1 MLLGVDNKR
10 WIFIYILAIPGG
22 SLMVV
27 FLKDLI
33 LHFSIILSLGFMYN
47 FLSMQK
53 LTVYKNQLFKVSIL
67 AALLLTMIFP
77 VKFDG
82 GMEFDLKLIPI
93 FIAYFYLSRVDCFL
107 LVTVMLLING
117 LVDFQNLTVTVIN
130 YSVILILFFA
140 IEKMYHDSSVKKKIA
155 LGLFIYSLITSTRL
169 AALINSGN
177 EQEYLSLLVF
187 SLVSFIALSVTI
199 YIIEMT
205 NFQIKMMHELHKA
218 EKFSAISQLAA
229 SVAHEIRNPMTTIR
243 GFMQV
248 LQGERNLSSDQNL
261 FISISLQELDR
272 TQTIID
278 NFLSLAKPNTGG
290 TSKLNLS
297 SLLREIIDF
306 MRSYSHLANTELVEG
321 IEKDLW
327 IKGDAHEI
335 RQVFINIIKN
345 GIEAMPVGGSIYII
359 AKVDQGNVRVQ
370 FRDEGMGMNKAQ
382 LDRLGNPYYSTK
394 EKGTGL
400 GLMISYDIIHRMR
413 GRILVES
420 EEGKGT
426 TFTILLPC
434 E

>member
-1 MLLGVDNKR
+1 
-10 WIFIYILAIPGG
+10 
-22 SLMVV
+22 MVA

-47 FLSMQK
+47 FLWMQK
-53 LTVYKNQLFKVSIL
+53 RYTYKLHIFKLSIL
-67 AALLLTMIFP
+67 AALLLTMALP
-77 VKFDG
+77 VRFHG

-93 FIAYFYLSRVDCFL
+93 FIAFFYLGRTDSFL
-107 LVTVMLLING
+107 LVTVLLLLQGFLEIEKLG
-117 LVDFQNLTVTVIN
+117 VTSIN
-130 YSVILILFFA
+130 YIVILILFFA
-140 IEKMYHDSSVKKKIA
+140 IEKMYKDTSIKKKIA
-155 LGLFIYSLITSTRL
+155 LGLFVYALITSTRL
-169 AALINSGN
+169 AALINSGDA
-177 EQEYLSLLVF
+177 EDYLYLLVF
-187 SLVSFIALSVTI
+187 SLVSFFALSVTI

-205 NFQIKMMHELHKA
+205 NFQLKMMHELHKA

-248 LQGERNLSSDQNL
+248 LQGERNLSDDQNL

-290 TSKLNLS
+290 MTKINLS
-297 SLLREIIDF
+297 RLLREIIDF

-321 IEKDLW
+321 IEKNLW

-335 RQVFINIIKN
+335 RQVFINILKN
-345 GIEAMPVGGSIYII
+345 GIEAMPGGGSIYII
-359 AKVDQGNVRVQ
+359 AKIDKGYVKVQ
-370 FRDEGMGMNKAQ
+370 FRDEGVGMKKSQ
-382 LDRLGNPYYSTK
+382 LERLGHPYYSTK

-400 GLMISYDIIHRMR
+400 GLMISYDIIQRMR
-413 GRILVES
+413 GKIVVDS

>member
-1 MLLGVDNKR
+1 M
-10 WIFIYILAIPGG
+10 IE
-22 SLMVV
+22 

-33 LHFSIILSLGFMYN
+33 LHFSIILSLGFTYN
-47 FLSMQK
+47 FLTMHKRYIYQ
-53 LTVYKNQLFKVSIL
+53 QQIFKASIV
-67 AALLLTMIFP
+67 AALILTMIFP
-77 VKFDG
+77 VHFDG
-82 GMEFDLKLIPI
+82 GMQFDLKLIPI
-93 FIAYFYLSRVDCFL
+93 FIAFFYLSKTDSLL
-107 LVTVMLLING
+107 LVCLMLLLQF
-117 LVDFQNLTVTVIN
+117 LVDANGIMIAAIN
-130 YSVILILFFA
+130 YSVVLILFFA
-140 IEKMYHDSSVKKKIA
+140 IEKMYIEGTIRKKII
-155 LGLFIYSLITSTRL
+155 LGLFVYALITSTRL

-177 EQEYLSLLVF
+177 QEVYIYLLVF
-187 SLVSFIALSVTI
+187 SLVSFVSLTLTI

-205 NFQIKMMHELHKA
+205 NFQLKMMHELHKA

-248 LQGERNLSSDQNL
+248 LQGEKNLNPDQNL

-278 NFLSLAKPNTGG
+278 NFLSLAKPNTG
-290 TSKLNLS
+290 SMAKLNLS
-297 SLLREIIDF
+297 ALLKEIIDF

-321 IEKDLW
+321 IQKDLW
-327 IKGDAHEI
+327 IKADAHEI

-345 GIEAMPVGGSIYII
+345 GIEAMPGGGSIYII
-359 AKVDQGNVRVQ
+359 AKVDKNFVKVQ
-370 FRDEGMGMNKAQ
+370 FRDEGVGMNKAQ
-382 LDRLGNPYYSTK
+382 LERLGNPYYSTK

-413 GRILVES
+413 GRIAVES

>member
-1 MLLGVDNKR
+1 
-10 WIFIYILAIPGG
+10 
-22 SLMVV
+22 MVE

-33 LHFSIILSLGFMYN
+33 LHLSIILSLGFMYN
-47 FLSMQK
+47 FLLMQK
-53 LTVYKNQLFKVSIL
+53 RAIYHKQFFKMAIL
-67 AALLLTMIFP
+67 AALLLTMAFP
-77 VKFDG
+77 VRFDG
-82 GMEFDLKLIPI
+82 GMEFDLKLIPV
-93 FIAYFYLSRVDCFL
+93 FVAFFYLSRTDGLL
-107 LVTVMLLING
+107 LVAVMLILKGFVNFEG
-117 LVDFQNLTVTVIN
+117 LTVTAIN
-130 YSVILILFFA
+130 YAVILILFLA
-140 IEKMYHDSSVKKKIA
+140 IEKMYQNSSVKKKIA
-155 LGLFIYSLITSTRL
+155 LGLFVYSLITSTRL

-177 EQEYLSLLVF
+177 EKEYLYLLVF
-187 SLVSFIALSVTI
+187 SIVSFIALSVTI

-205 NFQIKMMHELHKA
+205 NFQLKMMHELHKA

-248 LQGERNLSSDQNL
+248 LQGERNLSDDQNL

-278 NFLSLAKPNTGG
+278 NFLSLAKPNTG
-290 TSKLNLS
+290 SAAKMNLS
-297 SLLREIIDF
+297 GLLKEIIDF

-321 IEKDLW
+321 IEKELW
-327 IKGDAHEI
+327 IRADAHEI

-345 GIEAMPVGGSIYII
+345 GIEAMPEGGSIYII
-359 AKVDQGNVRVQ
+359 AKLDKGQVKVQ
-370 FRDEGMGMNKAQ
+370 FRDEGVGMNKAQ
-382 LDRLGNPYYSTK
+382 LQRLGNPYYSTK

-413 GRILVES
+413 GRILVDS

>member
-1 MLLGVDNKR
+1 
-10 WIFIYILAIPGG
+10 
-22 SLMVV
+22 MVV

-67 AALLLTMIFP
+67 AALLLTMMFP

-93 FIAYFYLSRVDCFL
+93 FIAYFYLSRVDSFL

-117 LVDFQNLTVTVIN
+117 LVDFQSLTVTVIN

-359 AKVDQGNVRVQ
+359 AKVDRGNVRVQ

>member
-1 MLLGVDNKR
+1 
-10 WIFIYILAIPGG
+10 
-22 SLMVV
+22 MVV

-93 FIAYFYLSRVDCFL
+93 FIAYFYLSRVDSFL

-117 LVDFQNLTVTVIN
+117 LVDFHSLIVTVIN

-140 IEKMYHDSSVKKKIA
+140 IEKIYHDSSVKKKIA

-359 AKVDQGNVRVQ
+359 AKVDRGNVRVQ

-413 GRILVES
+413 GRIIVES

>member
-1 MLLGVDNKR
+1 
-10 WIFIYILAIPGG
+10 
-22 SLMVV
+22 MVA

-47 FLSMQK
+47 FLWMQK
-53 LTVYKNQLFKVSIL
+53 RYIYKLHIFKLSIL
-67 AALLLTMIFP
+67 AALLLTMALP
-77 VKFDG
+77 VQFHG

-93 FIAYFYLSRVDCFL
+93 FIAFFYLGRTDSFL
-107 LVTVMLLING
+107 LVAVLLLLQGFLEIEKLG
-117 LVDFQNLTVTVIN
+117 VTSIN
-130 YSVILILFFA
+130 YIVILILFFA
-140 IEKMYHDSSVKKKIA
+140 IEKMYKDTSIKKKIA
-155 LGLFIYSLITSTRL
+155 LGLFVYALITSTRL

-177 EQEYLSLLVF
+177 AEDYLYLLVF
-187 SLVSFIALSVTI
+187 SLVSFFALSVTI

-205 NFQIKMMHELHKA
+205 NFQLKMMHELHKA

-248 LQGERNLSSDQNL
+248 LQGERNLSDDQNL

-290 TSKLNLS
+290 MTKINLS
-297 SLLREIIDF
+297 RLLREIIDF

-321 IEKDLW
+321 IDKNLW

-335 RQVFINIIKN
+335 RQVFINILKN
-345 GIEAMPVGGSIYII
+345 GIEAMPGGGSIYII
-359 AKVDQGNVRVQ
+359 AKIDKDYVKVQ
-370 FRDEGMGMNKAQ
+370 FRDEGVGMKKSQ
-382 LDRLGNPYYSTK
+382 LERLGHPYYSTK

-400 GLMISYDIIHRMR
+400 GLMISYDIIQRMR
-413 GRILVES
+413 GKIVVDS

>member
-1 MLLGVDNKR
+1 
-10 WIFIYILAIPGG
+10 
-22 SLMVV
+22 MVA

-47 FLSMQK
+47 FLWMQK
-53 LTVYKNQLFKVSIL
+53 RYTYKLHIFKLSIL
-67 AALLLTMIFP
+67 AALLLTMALP
-77 VKFDG
+77 VRFHG

-93 FIAYFYLSRVDCFL
+93 FIAYFYLGRTDSIL
-107 LVTVMLLING
+107 LVAVLLLLQGFLEIEKLG
-117 LVDFQNLTVTVIN
+117 VTSIN
-130 YSVILILFFA
+130 YIVILILFFA
-140 IEKMYHDSSVKKKIA
+140 IEKMYKDTSIKKKIA
-155 LGLFIYSLITSTRL
+155 LGLFVYALITSTRL

-177 EQEYLSLLVF
+177 AEDYLYLLVF
-187 SLVSFIALSVTI
+187 SLVSFFALSVTI

-205 NFQIKMMHELHKA
+205 NFQLKMMHELHKA

-248 LQGERNLSSDQNL
+248 LQGERNLSDDQNL

-290 TSKLNLS
+290 MTKINLS
-297 SLLREIIDF
+297 RLLREIIDF

-321 IEKDLW
+321 IDKNLW

-335 RQVFINIIKN
+335 RQVFINILKN
-345 GIEAMPVGGSIYII
+345 GIEAMPGGGSIYII
-359 AKVDQGNVRVQ
+359 AKIDKDYVKVQ
-370 FRDEGMGMNKAQ
+370 FRDEGIGMKKSQ
-382 LDRLGNPYYSTK
+382 LERLGHPYYSTK

-400 GLMISYDIIHRMR
+400 GLMISYDIIQRMR
-413 GRILVES
+413 GKIVVDS

>member
-1 MLLGVDNKR
+1 
-10 WIFIYILAIPGG
+10 
-22 SLMVV
+22 MVA

-47 FLSMQK
+47 FLWMQK
-53 LTVYKNQLFKVSIL
+53 RYTYKLHIFKLSIL
-67 AALLLTMIFP
+67 AALLLTMALP
-77 VKFDG
+77 VRFHG

-93 FIAYFYLSRVDCFL
+93 FIAYFYLGRTDSFL
-107 LVTVMLLING
+107 LVAVLLLLQGFLEIEKLG
-117 LVDFQNLTVTVIN
+117 VTSIN
-130 YSVILILFFA
+130 YIVILILFFA
-140 IEKMYHDSSVKKKIA
+140 IEKMYKDTSIKKKIA
-155 LGLFIYSLITSTRL
+155 LGLFVYALITSTRL

-177 EQEYLSLLVF
+177 AEDYLYLLVF
-187 SLVSFIALSVTI
+187 SLVSFFALSVTI

-205 NFQIKMMHELHKA
+205 NFQLKMIHELHKA

-248 LQGERNLSSDQNL
+248 LQGERNLSDDQNL

-290 TSKLNLS
+290 MTKINLS
-297 SLLREIIDF
+297 RLLREIIDF

-321 IEKDLW
+321 IDKNLW

-335 RQVFINIIKN
+335 RQVFINILKN
-345 GIEAMPVGGSIYII
+345 GIEAMPGGGSIYII
-359 AKVDQGNVRVQ
+359 AKIDKDYVKVQ
-370 FRDEGMGMNKAQ
+370 FRDEGVGMKKSQ
-382 LDRLGNPYYSTK
+382 LERLGHPYYSTK

-400 GLMISYDIIHRMR
+400 GLMISYDIIQRMR
-413 GRILVES
+413 GKIVVDS

>member
-1 MLLGVDNKR
+1 
-10 WIFIYILAIPGG
+10 
-22 SLMVV
+22 MVV

-33 LHFSIILSLGFMYN
+33 IHFSIILSLGFMYN

-93 FIAYFYLSRVDCFL
+93 FIAYFYLSRVDSFL

-117 LVDFQNLTVTVIN
+117 LVDFHSLIVTVIN

-140 IEKMYHDSSVKKKIA
+140 IEKIYHDSSVKKKIA
-155 LGLFIYSLITSTRL
+155 LGLLIYSLITSTRL

-261 FISISLQELDR
+261 FISISLQGLDR

-321 IEKDLW
+321 IEKYLW

-359 AKVDQGNVRVQ
+359 AKVDRGNVRVQ

-413 GRILVES
+413 GRIIVES

>member
-1 MLLGVDNKR
+1 
-10 WIFIYILAIPGG
+10 
-22 SLMVV
+22 MVA

-47 FLSMQK
+47 FLWMQK
-53 LTVYKNQLFKVSIL
+53 RYTYKLHIFKLSIL
-67 AALLLTMIFP
+67 AALLLTMALP
-77 VKFDG
+77 VRFHG

-93 FIAYFYLSRVDCFL
+93 FIAFFYLGRTDSFL
-107 LVTVMLLING
+107 LVAVLLLLQGFLEIEKLG
-117 LVDFQNLTVTVIN
+117 VTSIN
-130 YSVILILFFA
+130 YIVILILFFA
-140 IEKMYHDSSVKKKIA
+140 IEKMYKDTSIKKKIA
-155 LGLFIYSLITSTRL
+155 LGLFVYALITSTRL
-169 AALINSGN
+169 AALINSGDA
-177 EQEYLSLLVF
+177 EDYLYLLVF
-187 SLVSFIALSVTI
+187 SLVSFFALSVTI

-205 NFQIKMMHELHKA
+205 NFQLKMMHELHKA

-248 LQGERNLSSDQNL
+248 LQGERNLRDDQNL

-290 TSKLNLS
+290 MTKINLS
-297 SLLREIIDF
+297 RLLREIIDF

-321 IEKDLW
+321 IEKNLW

-335 RQVFINIIKN
+335 RQVFINILKN
-345 GIEAMPVGGSIYII
+345 GIEAMPGGGSIYII
-359 AKVDQGNVRVQ
+359 AKIDKDYVKVQ
-370 FRDEGMGMNKAQ
+370 FRDEGVGMKKSQ
-382 LDRLGNPYYSTK
+382 LERLGHPYYSTK

-400 GLMISYDIIHRMR
+400 GLMISYDIIQRMR
-413 GRILVES
+413 GKIVVDS

>member
-1 MLLGVDNKR
+1 
-10 WIFIYILAIPGG
+10 
-22 SLMVV
+22 MVV

-93 FIAYFYLSRVDCFL
+93 FIAYFYLSRVDSFL

-117 LVDFQNLTVTVIN
+117 LVDFHSLIVTVIN

-140 IEKMYHDSSVKKKIA
+140 IEKIYHDSSVKKKIA

-359 AKVDQGNVRVQ
+359 AKVDRGNVKVQ

-413 GRILVES
+413 GRIIVES

>member
-1 MLLGVDNKR
+1 
-10 WIFIYILAIPGG
+10 
-22 SLMVV
+22 MVAFV
-27 FLKDLI
+27 KDLI

-47 FLSMQK
+47 FLWMQK
-53 LTVYKNQLFKVSIL
+53 RYTYKLHIFKLSIL
-67 AALLLTMIFP
+67 AALLLTMALP
-77 VKFDG
+77 VRFHG

-93 FIAYFYLSRVDCFL
+93 FIAYFYLGRTDSIL
-107 LVTVMLLING
+107 LVAVLLLLQGFLEIEKLG
-117 LVDFQNLTVTVIN
+117 VTSIN
-130 YSVILILFFA
+130 YIVILILFFA
-140 IEKMYHDSSVKKKIA
+140 IEKMYKDTSIKKKIA
-155 LGLFIYSLITSTRL
+155 LGLFVYALITSTRL

-177 EQEYLSLLVF
+177 AEDYLYLLVF
-187 SLVSFIALSVTI
+187 SLVSFFALSVTI

-205 NFQIKMMHELHKA
+205 NFQLKMMHELHKA

-248 LQGERNLSSDQNL
+248 LQGERNLSDDQNL

-290 TSKLNLS
+290 MTKINLS
-297 SLLREIIDF
+297 RLLREIIDF

-321 IEKDLW
+321 IDKNLW

-335 RQVFINIIKN
+335 RQVFINILKN
-345 GIEAMPVGGSIYII
+345 GIEAMPGGGSIYII
-359 AKVDQGNVRVQ
+359 AKIDKDYVKVQ
-370 FRDEGMGMNKAQ
+370 FRDEGVGMKKSQ
-382 LDRLGNPYYSTK
+382 LERLGHPYYSTK

-400 GLMISYDIIHRMR
+400 GLMISYDIIQRMR
-413 GRILVES
+413 GKIVVDS

>member
-1 MLLGVDNKR
+1 
-10 WIFIYILAIPGG
+10 
-22 SLMVV
+22 MVAFV
-27 FLKDLI
+27 KDLI

-47 FLSMQK
+47 FLWMQK
-53 LTVYKNQLFKVSIL
+53 RYTYKLHIFKLSIL
-67 AALLLTMIFP
+67 AALLLTMALP
-77 VKFDG
+77 VRFHG

-93 FIAYFYLSRVDCFL
+93 FIAFFYLGRTDSFL
-107 LVTVMLLING
+107 LVAVLLLLQGFLEIEKLG
-117 LVDFQNLTVTVIN
+117 VTSIN
-130 YSVILILFFA
+130 YIVIIILFFA
-140 IEKMYHDSSVKKKIA
+140 IEKMYKDTSVKKKIA
-155 LGLFIYSLITSTRL
+155 LGLFVYALITSTRL

-177 EQEYLSLLVF
+177 AEDYLYLLVF
-187 SLVSFIALSVTI
+187 SLVSFFALSVTI

-205 NFQIKMMHELHKA
+205 NFQLKMMHELHKA

-248 LQGERNLSSDQNL
+248 LQGERNLSDDQNL

-290 TSKLNLS
+290 MTKINLS
-297 SLLREIIDF
+297 RLLREIIDF

-321 IEKDLW
+321 IDKNLW
-327 IKGDAHEI
+327 VKGDAHEI
-335 RQVFINIIKN
+335 RQVFINILKN
-345 GIEAMPVGGSIYII
+345 GIEAMPGGGSIYII
-359 AKVDQGNVRVQ
+359 AKIDKGYVKVQ
-370 FRDEGMGMNKAQ
+370 FRDEGVGMKKSQ
-382 LDRLGNPYYSTK
+382 LERLGHPYYSTK

-400 GLMISYDIIHRMR
+400 GLMISYDIIQRMR
-413 GRILVES
+413 GKIVVDS

>member
-1 MLLGVDNKR
+1 
-10 WIFIYILAIPGG
+10 
-22 SLMVV
+22 MVA

-47 FLSMQK
+47 FLWMQK
-53 LTVYKNQLFKVSIL
+53 RYTYKLHIFKLSIL
-67 AALLLTMIFP
+67 AALLLTMALP
-77 VKFDG
+77 VRFHG

-93 FIAYFYLSRVDCFL
+93 FIAYFYLGRTDSFL
-107 LVTVMLLING
+107 LVAVLLLLQGFLEIEKLG
-117 LVDFQNLTVTVIN
+117 VTSIN
-130 YSVILILFFA
+130 YAVILILFFA
-140 IEKMYHDSSVKKKIA
+140 IEKMYKDTSVKKKIA
-155 LGLFIYSLITSTRL
+155 LGLFVYALITSTRL

-177 EQEYLSLLVF
+177 AEDYLYLLVF

-205 NFQIKMMHELHKA
+205 NFQLQMMHELHKA

-248 LQGERNLSSDQNL
+248 LQGERNLSADQNL

-290 TSKLNLS
+290 MVKINLS
-297 SLLREIIDF
+297 RLLREIIDF

-321 IEKDLW
+321 IEKNLW

-335 RQVFINIIKN
+335 RQVFINILKN
-345 GIEAMPVGGSIYII
+345 GIEAMPGGGSIYII
-359 AKVDQGNVRVQ
+359 AKIDKDYVKVQ
-370 FRDEGMGMNKAQ
+370 FRDEGVGMKKAQ
-382 LDRLGNPYYSTK
+382 LERLGNPYYSTK

-400 GLMISYDIIHRMR
+400 GLMISYDIIQRMR
-413 GRILVES
+413 GKIVVDS